1 MVKITKAAITRRRI
15 LDKAF
20 QKIYH
25 LGYHGTSIDKILE
38 ELDVTKGAF
47 YYHFSNKKEMGLAVV
62 KELIYPNLYQSL
74 IQPLEDCEDPK
85 QTLIEVLQQK
95 VDRLNEAE
103 LRFGCPNQN
112 LVVELGAT
120 EVEFAQLFQTIYKH
134 WQKVIE
140 DAFDRGIEKGTV
152 KPSTNPRSVSSFV
165 VMSYQGL
172 RGMSKVKADLDIF
185 DDFLT
190 EMEDFLATK

>member
-1 MVKITKAAITRRRI
+1 MVKITKATITRRRI

-25 LGYHGTSIDKILE
+25 LGYQGTSIDKILD

-62 KELIYPNLYQSL
+62 KELVYPKLYQSL
-74 IQPLEDCEDPK
+74 IKPLEKCEDPK
-85 QTLIEVLQQK
+85 EALIEALQQK
-95 VDRLNEAE
+95 VDGLNEAE
-103 LRFGCPNQN
+103 LRFGCPTQN
-112 LVVELGAT
+112 LVIELGAT
-120 EVEFAQLFQTIYKH
+120 DVEFAQLFQTIYKH

-140 DAFDRGIEKGTV
+140 EAFHRGIENGTV

-172 RGMSKVKADLDIF
+172 RGMSKVKPDLDIF

-190 EMEDFLATK
+190 ELEEFLAIK